1 MGIHREL
8 NLLEPTL
15 KKRVEKLFSVLEEK
29 GFLVLV
35 SETLRDQDVQ
45 IAYYAQGRK
54 SLAEVNK
61 LRDKAG
67 LYRLSAAENKYT
79 VTNCDGITH
88 KSNHQA
94 RDASGL
100 GFAIDL
106 VPAKMNSRGYR
117 DFWWDAPHNI
127 WEELGEIA
135 ESCGLDWCYGG
146 KGEQWKWDM
155 PHFELLKDF
164 EEPVETKEETENQT
178 EVIEKEDAEVE
189 TESEAG

>member
-15 KKRVEKLFSVLEEK
+15 KKRVEKLLSVLEEK

-54 SLAEVNK
+54 SLSEVNK

-67 LYRLSAAENKYT
+67 LYKLSANENKNT

-94 RDASGL
+94 RDESGL
-100 GFAIDL
+100 GFAIDI
-106 VPAKMNSRGYR
+106 VPAKINSRGYR
-117 DFWWDAPHNI
+117 DFWWDAPHDV

-164 EEPVETKEETENQT
+164 EESDDQT
-178 EVIEKEDAEVE
+178 EVIEKEDSEVE
-189 TESEAG
+189 RESEAG